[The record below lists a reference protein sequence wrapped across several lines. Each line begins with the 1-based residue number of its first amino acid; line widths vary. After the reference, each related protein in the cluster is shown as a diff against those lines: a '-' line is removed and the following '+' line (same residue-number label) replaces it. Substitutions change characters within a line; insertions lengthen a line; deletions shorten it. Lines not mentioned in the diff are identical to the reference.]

1 MTAMRRGKRRIIPG
15 MFRRHDRS
23 PMFKALFASVLLALP
38 VASMAQQ
45 TAKPAAPATG
55 SVEHPRVVMH
65 TSQGDFTLEL
75 FPEKAP
81 KSVANFLQYVR
92 DGFYDGTV
100 FHRVVN
106 GYLVQGGL
114 YSRDLTQRRTRAAI
128 PSEADNGLSNLR
140 GTVAV
145 ARGGDPNSGT
155 SQFFVNLV
163 DNRRLDYVGNQTGL
177 TWGFA
182 VFAKIASGMDVVDKI
197 AALPTRAQGPFV
209 GDVPNP
215 LVIIDSATVVGEE
228 KAASAAAGSAAAPA
242 QPANGKPAAP
252 AATKPAAT
260 KPAAT
265 KKGEKKPATPTGT

>member
-1 MTAMRRGKRRIIPG
+1 MTKGRIITSL
-15 MFRRHDRS
+15 FHRHDRS
-23 PMFKALFASVLLALP
+23 LMLKAVLASVLLVLP
-38 VASMAQQ
+38 VAALAQQ
-45 TAKPAAPATG
+45 PAKPAAPASTA
-55 SVEHPRVVMH
+55 VDHPRVVMH
-65 TSQGDFTLEL
+65 TTQGDFTLEL
-75 FPEKAP
+75 YPEKAP

-145 ARGGDPNSGT
+145 ARGADANSGT

-163 DNRRLDYVGNQTGL
+163 DNRRLDYVSNQSGL

-182 VFAKIASGMDVVDKI
+182 VFGKIVSGMDVVDKI
-197 AALPTRAQGPFV
+197 AGLPTRAQGPFV

-215 LVIIDSATVVGEE
+215 LVIIDSASVVGEE
-228 KAASAAAGSAAAPA
+228 KAAPAASSSAATAPA
-242 QPANGKPAAP
+242 AKPAAAEP
-252 AATKPAAT
+252 TKPA
-260 KPAAT
+260 P
-265 KKGEKKPATPTGT
+265 KKTEKKPATPKAA

>member
-1 MTAMRRGKRRIIPG
+1 MARSIH
-15 MFRRHDRS
+15 RHDRS
-23 PMFKALFASVLLALP
+23 PMLRAVLASALLALP
-38 VASMAQQ
+38 AAAMAQQ
-45 TAKPAAPATG
+45 PTKPTAPPPS
-55 SVEHPRVVMH
+55 SVEHPRVNMH

-106 GYLVQGGL
+106 GYMVQGGL

-145 ARGGDPNSGT
+145 ARGTDPNSGT

-163 DNRRLDYVGNQTGL
+163 DNRRLDYVSNQSSL

-182 VFAKIASGMDVVDKI
+182 VFGRVVSGMDTIDKI

-215 LVIIDSATVVGEE
+215 LVIIESASVVGEE
-228 KAASAAAGSAAAPA
+228 KAAAPAAAPA
-242 QPANGKPAAP
+242 KSTAEPAKTSGPP
-252 AATKPAAT
+252 
-260 KPAAT
+260 
-265 KKGEKKPATPTGT
+265 KKTDKKTESAKKPA